1 MGVEINNQDS
11 RIVTTKTS
19 VSSVVFKSSFK
30 LKPQEMSLA
39 TTQAHRESLQRQ
51 TQADWVNREYIELI
65 TGSIRIADFL
75 NSFDMSCRSRLSVLN
90 EKLTYLERKVDH
102 LEARVATGGETNAS
116 SA

>member
-1 MGVEINNQDS
+1 MGELINTGRKKDS
-11 RIVTTKTS
+11 VGNFRSRFWITK
-19 VSSVVFKSSFK
+19 
-30 LKPQEMSLA
+30 LIMSPA

-65 TGSIRIADFL
+65 TGSIKRIADFL

-102 LEARVATGGETNAS
+102 LEARVATGGEANN
-116 SA
+116 